1 MGLEEVHGA
10 GGMGGGGLG
19 RGIGRRD
26 VGVGGSRVGVRE
38 FRVSPNLIR
47 AEKLT

>member
-10 GGMGGGGLG
+10 GGRGWGGVGGLG
-19 RGIGRRD
+19 GGTWGWGV
-26 VGVGGSRVGVRE
+26 VGWGVRE